1 MLFHT
6 AGQAQVFLSMLYAG
20 LLIGLWYDALGL
32 IRRALFAGRLLT
44 ATLDLV
50 FGAGSALIL
59 IAAMLLVN
67 YGEMR
72 VYCLLGALCGAALYA
87 FTLRRLL
94 KLILARPYAAL
105 TRLSRWL
112 GGQAWVKR
120 LLR

>member
-6 AGQAQVFLSMLYAG
+6 AGQARVFLSMLYSG

-44 ATLDLV
+44 AALDFV
-50 FGAGSALIL
+50 FGAGAALIL
-59 IAAMLLVN
+59 AAFMLLVN

-72 VYCLLGALCGAALYA
+72 VYCLLGASCGAVLYA
-87 FTLRRLL
+87 FTLRKLFRLIFL
-94 KLILARPYAAL
+94 RPAAAVARLARK
-105 TRLSRWL
+105 LSGKPW
-112 GGQAWVKR
+112 AKR